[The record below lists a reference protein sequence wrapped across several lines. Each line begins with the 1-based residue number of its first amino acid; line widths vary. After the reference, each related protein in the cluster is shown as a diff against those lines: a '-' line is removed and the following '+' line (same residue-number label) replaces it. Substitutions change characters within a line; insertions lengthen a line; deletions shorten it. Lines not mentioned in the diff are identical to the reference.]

1 MPLWHGQVPFCYWL
15 MFKKSLSVPNYSI
28 TVCFKGKRI
37 NGGVKYGLEIPAEYV
52 FYGND
57 KAIQLAKRTLDSAD
71 GGKKV
76 LR

>member
-1 MPLWHGQVPFCYWL
+1 